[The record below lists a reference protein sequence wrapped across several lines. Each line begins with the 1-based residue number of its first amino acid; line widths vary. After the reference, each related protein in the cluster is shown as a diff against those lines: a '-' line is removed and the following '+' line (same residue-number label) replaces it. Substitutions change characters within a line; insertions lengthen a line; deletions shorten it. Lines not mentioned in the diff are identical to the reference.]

1 MLLVVYLKFKYFSQ
15 ARERVPCF
23 CGSDGPPCP
32 GLQSGDRGLGFGGGE
47 ALQFFPEERGAQ
59 RVRPVPAGP
68 LLSPAQLSPVG
79 RAASPQAP
87 HTGPAD
93 PSAASLSRARPA
105 HRGARPRLGPGRGA
119 RARLRVGDGGAWPPG
134 RGERGEHKQEEQQAE
149 GEGEAGSPP
158 SREPDMGL
166 DPRPWDHDLS
176 QRQAPKLLNHSAL
189 MSTHQENMMSQR
201 KAALQ
206 LLLQKK
212 KRRRSLVIRK
222 KSPRKG
228 ERKNPLEENT
238 RSIPMTAT
246 VTLT

>member
-1 MLLVVYLKFKYFSQ
+1 MLLVVYLKFKCRFSQ
-15 ARERVPCF
+15 ARESVPCF
-23 CGSDGPPCP
+23 RGSDGPPVPVCSP
-32 GLQSGDRGLGFGGGE
+32 ETEASGLGVGK
-47 ALQFFPEERGAQ
+47 
-59 RVRPVPAGP
+59 
-68 LLSPAQLSPVG
+68 PVG
-79 RAASPQAP
+79 GAASPQAP

-93 PSAASLSRARPA
+93 PSAASLSKARPA
-105 HRGARPRLGPGRGA
+105 HRGARPRLGPRRGA
-119 RARLRVGDGGAWPPG
+119 RARLRVGGDGGAWPPG
-134 RGERGEHKQEEQQAE
+134 RGERG
-149 GEGEAGSPP
+149 
-158 SREPDMGL
+158 
-166 DPRPWDHDLS
+166 
-176 QRQAPKLLNHSAL
+176 AL

-222 KSPRKG
+222 KIPRKG